1 MVFHKLWKEKM
12 AIYEKKSK
20 KVRKSKGF
28 FKINVENH
36 VDNVDKKRG
45 IFPQKCVEKKI
56 GAKFPILSKI
66 YGNLRRAFWDQT
78 IRFSERNFTWILNF
92 CLAAPF

>member
-1 MVFHKLWKEKM
+1 MVFHNLWKEKM

-28 FKINVENH
+28 FKKIVENH

-45 IFPQKCVEKKI
+45 IFPQKCVEKNN
-56 GAKFPILSKI
+56 GAKFPILNEYMDI
-66 YGNLRRAFWDQT
+66 RGVFLDQT
-78 IRFSERNFTWILNF
+78 IRFSERIYAWILNF

>member
-28 FKINVENH
+28 FKKIVENH
-36 VDNVDKKRG
+36 VENVDKKRG
-45 IFPQKCVEKKI
+45 IFPQKCVEKKN
-56 GAKFPILSKI
+56 GAKFPVLHEYPGIRGGFLD
-66 YGNLRRAFWDQT
+66 LT
-78 IRFSERNFTWILNF
+78 IRFSERIYAWILNF